1 MGSGRKRARPDR
13 DVDKTIK
20 QRINEAVLARLN
32 ELSTESSGI
41 TQVRE
46 NNDLTAVGN
55 YQTELIVIPG
65 PEAEQSRD
73 CTGQTCQFDVHVKI
87 FVPHPALPSPRRRYS
102 YPELT
107 AAVIE
112 KLEAMPA
119 LDGLATVVQGAEEL
133 PYLKTGLSHIKG
145 PFVRVRLEYRRK
157 RGNPYETY
165 AIGQQEKD
173 TCVTQQNPT
182 MAIY

>member
-1 MGSGRKRARPDR
+1 M
-13 DVDKTIK
+13 DKTIK
-20 QRINEAVLARLN
+20 QRINEAVLAKLN

-87 FVPHPALPSPRRRYS
+87 FVPHPALPSPRRRVQLS
-102 YPELT
+102 RVDRGGDREIGGNAGPGRSGNRRPGGRR
-107 AAVIE
+107 V
-112 KLEAMPA
+112 A
-119 LDGLATVVQGAEEL
+119 LPQDRPLAHQ
-133 PYLKTGLSHIKG
+133 G
-145 PFVRVRLEYRRK
+145 PFVRLRLEYRRK

-173 TCVTQQNPT
+173 TCVTQQTRRWPFIEVGRYPT
-182 MAIY
+182 V